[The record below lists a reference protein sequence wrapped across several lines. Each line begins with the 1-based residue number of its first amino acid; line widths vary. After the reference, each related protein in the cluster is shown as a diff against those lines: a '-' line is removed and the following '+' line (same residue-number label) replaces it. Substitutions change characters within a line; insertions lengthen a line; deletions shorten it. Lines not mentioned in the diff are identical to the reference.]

1 MNRFKSVWDAISY
14 TKEESASMKARSEIM
29 MAVAGAVEGW
39 NVPQRV
45 AAQLLGITQPRVN
58 DLLQGRIGR
67 FSLDALFDLA
77 ARARLE
83 PGVTMTRPRGRGV
96 NAVRRKLDAQG
107 VRETEVGYA
116 VRGARRRK

>member
-1 MNRFKSVWDAISY
+1 MNRFKSVWDAIAD
-14 TKEESASMKARSEIM
+14 TNEESASMKARSEIM
-29 MAVAGAVEGW
+29 MAVAGAVERW

-83 PGVTMTRPRGRGV
+83 PMVTMTRPRSRGAD
-96 NAVRRKLDAQG
+96 AVRRKLDAQG
-107 VRETEVGYA
+107 VREADIEYA
-116 VRGARRRK
+116 IRRARRRK